1 MPFNNGGYYNYDHM
15 LYLAGQTT
23 PTGINEIVDSDSSA
37 GAIFDLQGRKVT
49 NSLKR
54 KGVYIYNGK
63 AVVIK

>member
-23 PTGINEIVDSDSSA
+23 PTGINDIVDSDSSA

-49 NSLKR
+49 DGPKR
-54 KGVYIYNGK
+54 KGVYIYNK
-63 AVVIK
+63 KKYVIR